1 MRARSKIKAVQ
12 RLLLALSAAASASCA
27 PVVAGEA
34 ANDVEIIDGLQ
45 KSYDAAVDFAA
56 DFRQETELKTLGRTL
71 KAWGKVQFKRPGKM
85 LWQYEEPKGQW
96 VMSDGDYIYYY
107 QPEQRQVLKSALKQ
121 AFHSDTPLSFLLGL
135 GNLRR
140 DFKVTVKGLEQD
152 HYVVHLGP
160 KGEMQGVDEV
170 VLGVEREG
178 YNIGWGRIR
187 DPNGNTT
194 LIRFSNVRRGI
205 GVKDSLFRL
214 QVPQGADLV
223 EIGPK

>member
-1 MRARSKIKAVQ
+1 MGAIAVM
-12 RLLLALSAAASASCA
+12 SASCG
-27 PVVAGEA
+27 PVVAAEPNEA
-34 ANDVEIIDGLQ
+34 QVIDGLQ
-45 KSYDAAVDFAA
+45 KSYDAAVDFTA

-96 VMSDGDYIYYY
+96 VMSDGDYIYFY

-160 KGEMQGVDEV
+160 KGGNQGVDEV
-170 VLGVEREG
+170 VLGVERQG

-194 LIRFSNVRRGI
+194 LIRFSNMRRGV

-214 QVPQGADLV
+214 QIPQGADLV

>member
-1 MRARSKIKAVQ
+1 MRERSKINAIGR
-12 RLLLALSAAASASCA
+12 RLLSVMLAVASASCG

-34 ANDVEIIDGLQ
+34 NDAEVIDGLQ

-56 DFRQETELKTLGRTL
+56 DFRQETELKTLGRAL

-160 KGEMQGVDEV
+160 KGENQGVDEV
-170 VLGVEREG
+170 VLGVERQG

-194 LIRFSNVRRGI
+194 LIRFSNMRRGI
-205 GVKDSLFRL
+205 GVKESLFRL
-214 QVPQGADLV
+214 QLPQGADLV
-223 EIGPK
+223 EIGQK